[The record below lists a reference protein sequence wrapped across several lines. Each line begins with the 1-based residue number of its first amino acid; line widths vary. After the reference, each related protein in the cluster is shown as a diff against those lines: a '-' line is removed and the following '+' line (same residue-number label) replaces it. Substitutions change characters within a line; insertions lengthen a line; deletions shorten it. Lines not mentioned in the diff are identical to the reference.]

1 VLDTADRGAF
11 DRRPVNG
18 VIKLLIDDAHEADVV
33 AADYV
38 EPKGHLH
45 RRLGVLGL
53 ADDALNGVLEDLGT
67 WRQKSRHQPAQ
78 CPSQAC

>member
-1 VLDTADRGAF
+1 MLDAANGGAL
-11 DRRPVNG
+11 DGCPVDG
-18 VIKLLIDDAHEADVV
+18 VVKLLIYDADQADVV

-45 RRLGVLGL
+45 RRLGVFGR

-67 WRQKSRHQPAQ
+67 SR
-78 CPSQAC
+78 